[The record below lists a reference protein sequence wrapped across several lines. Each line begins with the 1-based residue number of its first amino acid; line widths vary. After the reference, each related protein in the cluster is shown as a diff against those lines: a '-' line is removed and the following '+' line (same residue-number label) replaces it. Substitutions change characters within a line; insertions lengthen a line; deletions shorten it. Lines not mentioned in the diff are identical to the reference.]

1 MRSPQEDG
9 KVKILERIV
18 PEATLPD
25 QVDIALEGYA
35 MWKQFEEGDEPF
47 TFDVGLDLS
56 TVASPRELGAHDL
69 VFNTS
74 DGDKTMG
81 IQRFAGIRAGHRD
94 GRAQRQRVDGRA
106 RRIRFFL
113 RPARERAESSFA

>member
-1 MRSPQEDG
+1 M
-9 KVKILERIV
+9 

-56 TVASPRELGAHDL
+56 TVASPASWAHDL

-81 IQRFAGIRAGHRD
+81 IQRFTASELGT
-94 GRAQRQRVDGRA
+94 
-106 RRIRFFL
+106 
-113 RPARERAESSFA
+113 